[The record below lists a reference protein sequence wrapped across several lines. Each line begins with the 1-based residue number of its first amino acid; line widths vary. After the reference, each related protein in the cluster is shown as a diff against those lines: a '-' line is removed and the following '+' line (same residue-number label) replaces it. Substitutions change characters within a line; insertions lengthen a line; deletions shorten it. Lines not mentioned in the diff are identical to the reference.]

1 MKQAKNVKFTTN
13 PFNVYVGGKLVGW
26 ANVDESVIKVP
37 TTKINLEL
45 STNDEMEQLLLGE
58 IAELSGSDVG
68 TEFIMLNGGALVGY
82 LTTKFN
88 AKQGVLNAL
97 KLEYVKR
104 EV

>member
-45 STNDEMEQLLLGE
+45 C
-58 IAELSGSDVG
+58 
-68 TEFIMLNGGALVGY
+68 LNPFLIRAI
-82 LTTKFN
+82 F
-88 AKQGVLNAL
+88 
-97 KLEYVKR
+97 
-104 EV
+104 